1 MNNKIKRFSVF
12 LSLLIVV
19 LCSITLLTSCDKD
32 IEKTMNAKVTLR
44 ESRESR
50 ESEDR
55 FFVKFYPDNTKSQF
69 IEIDIPK
76 RLNAQNI
83 DLTQQGDW
91 KVIGLGFYGEDGHV
105 PFEKGSYIYINK
117 ISDKQIKVAFSIKQ
131 YNDGKLIERSQT
143 YEGPISSD

>member
-44 ESRESR
+44 ENG
-50 ESEDR
+50 DR

-91 KVIGLGFYGEDGHV
+91 KVIGLAV
-105 PFEKGSYIYINK
+105 SYTHLTLPTT
-117 ISDKQIKVAFSIKQ
+117 ARRC
-131 YNDGKLIERSQT
+131 RSRWSP
-143 YEGPISSD
+143 YH

>member
-44 ESRESR
+44 ENG
-50 ESEDR
+50 DR

-105 PFEKGSYIYINK
+105 PFEKGSQIYINK